1 MIQFIL
7 VVVGLTIIICK
18 PFLLFFGA
26 AVGLGWLL
34 IKRPNSFPLLDS
46 LFGQRG
52 ERVNEPADDLSQDKG
67 FTTYEERIEREMSN
81 HKFKEGFQDDPEWQ
95 KQAKRA
101 REYIQKARDL
111 EEAELNTL
119 GQNIKNQV

>member
-67 FTTYEERIEREMSN
+67 FTTYEEREEKIMSGI
-81 HKFKEGFQDDPEWQ
+81 KFKEGFENDPEWL

-101 REYIQKARDL
+101 REHIQKVNDR
-111 EEAELNTL
+111 EEAELRIL

>member
-81 HKFKEGFQDDPEWQ
+81 HKFKEGFQDDPEWK
-95 KQAKRA
+95 KQADRA